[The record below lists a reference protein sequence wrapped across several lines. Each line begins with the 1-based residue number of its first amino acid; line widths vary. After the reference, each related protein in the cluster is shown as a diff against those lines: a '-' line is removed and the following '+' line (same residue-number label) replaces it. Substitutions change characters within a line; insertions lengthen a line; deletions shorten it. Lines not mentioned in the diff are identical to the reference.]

1 MIVGMTVDLYQ
12 TLEINEISTRNILL
26 HERKVQQEINI
37 NVVLWWCTKVLKRE
51 KKLFSNEE
59 I

>member
-1 MIVGMTVDLYQ
+1 MIVGMRVDLYQ

-37 NVVLWWCTKVLKRE
+37 NVVL
-51 KKLFSNEE
+51 
-59 I
+59 

>member
-12 TLEINEISTRNILL
+12 TSEINATRNILL

-37 NVVLWWCTKVLKRE
+37 NVVL
-51 KKLFSNEE
+51 
-59 I
+59 

>member
-26 HERKVQQEINI
+26 HERKVQQKINI
-37 NVVLWWCTKVLKRE
+37 NVVL
-51 KKLFSNEE
+51 
-59 I
+59 